1 MRDSQSEWNLDIYK
15 KKIKTLVRKATEA
28 EVVLWNSLFLT
39 EYWPFRT
46 LHHHAHCTHM
56 ETTHIYSLVLNKY
69 PTCTTKNCTKMIRVV
84 GPFLHCRVDAKAGNP
99 AEVLL
104 VSGDSNEAFF
114 SPRSSP
120 TGIPKKTPQKTER
133 GHTWGV
139 THFFSRVVKQMPSEN
154 FAAGRDKITC
164 FSRARSLPLSPCRS
178 PRPGRRGLWTL
189 GCSWARCTNLKDA
202 EG

>member
-1 MRDSQSEWNLDIYK
+1 M
-15 KKIKTLVRKATEA
+15 RKATEA
-28 EVVLWNSLFLT
+28 EVVLWNSLFS

-69 PTCTTKNCTKMIRVV
+69 PTCTIKNCTKMIRVV
-84 GPFLHCRVDAKAGNP
+84 GPFLHCRVDAKAGYP

-120 TGIPKKTPQKTER
+120 TGIPKNPPQKNRER
-133 GHTWGV
+133 SHMGCHTFLFTSGETNAKWKLCSWKRQN
-139 THFFSRVVKQMPSEN
+139 HLFFTSQKS
-154 FAAGRDKITC
+154 
-164 FSRARSLPLSPCRS
+164 SPLSVP
-178 PRPGRRGLWTL
+178 
-189 GCSWARCTNLKDA
+189 
-202 EG
+202 